1 LDRGACANMPA
12 EPWYV
17 DFVAGTA
24 GGFAGKLIDY
34 PFDTVKVLQQTQTAG
49 PRGTT
54 VAPRYSGALD
64 CLRVTVRAKGFFG
77 LYKGLSAPLV
87 GSMAE
92 NAVLFA
98 AYGFFQKQLLRA
110 RQGEQQ
116 GGGHGEHA
124 PLSIFDL
131 ALAGAAAGGV
141 VSFVLNPVE
150 LIKCR
155 LQVQQSAGGRA
166 GGRDNSFRAYKG
178 PLDCLVKTVKAEGV
192 AGGLFRGNCA
202 TLMREV
208 PGNFAWFGVYEL
220 VCASQVPAGGTRAEL
235 PPAVSAVAG
244 AASGVAYWT
253 AFYPADTI
261 KSQIQTDPALARQ
274 GIAATG
280 RRIWER
286 GGLRGLYAGWGVT
299 MLRAAPENGAIFLCY
314 EQVARYLRDG
324 AAVGEQ

>member
-1 LDRGACANMPA
+1 MPV

-17 DFVAGTA
+17 DLVAGTA

-34 PFDTVKVLQQTQTAG
+34 PFDTVKVLQQTQTTG

-54 VAPRYSGALD
+54 VAPRYSGAFD

-110 RQGEQQ
+110 RQGETQ
-116 GGGHGEHA
+116 GGGQGEEA
-124 PLSIFDL
+124 SLSILDL

-155 LQVQQSAGGRA
+155 LQVQQSVGV
-166 GGRDNSFRAYKG
+166 GRDSFRAYKG
-178 PLDCLVKTVKAEGV
+178 PLDCLVRTVQAEGV

-235 PPAVSAVAG
+235 SPAVSAVAG

-261 KSQIQTDPALARQ
+261 KSQIQTNPALARQ

-280 RRIWER
+280 RRIWAR
-286 GGLRGLYAGWGVT
+286 GGLRGLYSGWGVT
-299 MLRAAPENGAIFLCY
+299 MVRAAPENAAIFLAY